1 MSCDHT
7 CILSTDQLAVV
18 ARGIRKSSGI
28 TVSSKFRLVRY
39 PVVHV
44 PRLRALCET
53 TISGTSWMSWGEA
66 LPDGLRVDITAEEPR

>member
-39 PVVHV
+39 PGRSCASTACALRGIHIRDELDELGRSLTGWT
-44 PRLRALCET
+44 PR
-53 TISGTSWMSWGEA
+53 
-66 LPDGLRVDITAEEPR
+66 

>member
-28 TVSSKFRLVRY
+28 TVSSKFRLNHIRDELDELGRSLTGWT
-39 PVVHV
+39 
-44 PRLRALCET
+44 PR
-53 TISGTSWMSWGEA
+53 
-66 LPDGLRVDITAEEPR
+66 